1 MVSKKK
7 ASGRVTRSGRQ
18 IARSTDEE
26 PSTNIGRGNPKERSS
41 SVDTAEEENE
51 FSPSSDLAMMIKDR
65 LGEGDPGELGEP
77 DSLVKLKKLKVKLKR
92 PASTMKSKVTVKTVK
107 PVAKKHKPAKAK
119 AVELVGEG
127 NTPSNLVEM
136 EIPKRKSSKAY
147 YEAKKT
153 PKSFNLGETQAIGA
167 ETTSDSSGDDGIEEV
182 DVIDQT
188 IENQD
193 KLVGK
198 LGYEPDLDALSDD
211 DRRNLAYRKY
221 RLKKGQSFG
230 KRATSDD
237 SLDYGAGAEP
247 TQIEKTVSSVR
258 NAASNDDLYKEVTR
272 KLNDPTSANAAG
284 SLIEKNVMERDLLEF
299 DSLNPQEQR
308 KAFAKVRVQLE
319 RARIEKNKTLFALR
333 SKSAENQSRF
343 LPGSE
348 LWPEKVGGREGL
360 DMEAARLVTNVNVSM
375 FDAIQPSDPNAEELK
390 RYVVINYINSQAVST
405 YLPTL
410 ASEVNSHKEE
420 LQEEIEK
427 RRFRNREIH
436 QMMGDARN
444 HVHSFR
450 ADMDKKMVDSKVYI
464 DTLRA
469 EISSLR
475 EAVSE
480 NSLRSEIDALKEV
493 VSQNTNRIS
502 VPVAA
507 TARVNHILPKVD
519 VLETLDMKK
528 LGQWLNVVGEVMNL
542 DPGFEPRRFVHSSLI
557 EKFCRNEGDRDV
569 VYFSVKEYYEKG
581 KAENRQD
588 PMRLLKEVK
597 YPASGDNRERFQTY
611 MMNVSSKIE
620 EGYAERLGEE
630 ALVELSFE
638 ITKKVPSSFGL
649 SKEAIR
655 SKVRNFKDPLWSVE
669 MLQSLLEAQRQFA
682 LDRGVD
688 ASKGQ
693 VPESGSKSRDKKP
706 RTPSMNRV
714 FTPSVNKVSSFVP
727 FPMAVGHMPVN
738 LTGASMD
745 VLNKEKE
752 FHQKWHSEIPWTHHR
767 SCAYC
772 KRHGH
777 GMHDCVTFPV
787 NLLKKDDD
795 RKLKS
800 VQGDVLKTRQVQ
812 DFINRTFRRQMENP
826 SGKTNYHMPKGLT
839 SLKHSVI
846 VKARMMMGGKESAN
860 DSDPQSGFKGSNVLA
875 LAAPPRQKE
884 LEDMKAMV
892 PEGYDLMIEGTK
904 EYPTLEVHVGE
915 VSQFRDFAENYEICT
930 NNGKVIGDAK
940 FDSGAKVTVGS
951 WWKHKDLLESYSSA
965 SGNFHVANDAPV
977 KILAV
982 GYVGLVVR
990 VNGVESRACPRAKVI
1005 LVNSQD
1011 WPSFLIG
1018 RPELRKMGLDP
1029 AQNLG
1034 LG

>member
-1 MVSKKK
+1 
-7 ASGRVTRSGRQ
+7 
-18 IARSTDEE
+18 
-26 PSTNIGRGNPKERSS
+26 
-41 SVDTAEEENE
+41 
-51 FSPSSDLAMMIKDR
+51 
-65 LGEGDPGELGEP
+65 
-77 DSLVKLKKLKVKLKR
+77 
-92 PASTMKSKVTVKTVK
+92 
-107 PVAKKHKPAKAK
+107 
-119 AVELVGEG
+119 
-127 NTPSNLVEM
+127 M

-153 PKSFNLGETQAIGA
+153 PKSLNLGETQAIGV
-167 ETTSDSSGDDGIEEV
+167 ETISDSGGDDGVEEV

-193 KLVGK
+193 KLVGE
-198 LGYEPDLDALSDD
+198 LGYEPDLDALSDGD
-211 DRRNLAYRKY
+211 QRDLAYRKY
-221 RLKKGQSFG
+221 RLKKGQSVG
-230 KRATSDD
+230 RRATSDD

-247 TQIEKTVSSVR
+247 TQIEKTVSTVR
-258 NAASNDDLYKEVTR
+258 NAVSNDDLYKEVTR
-272 KLNDPTSANAAG
+272 KLNDPTSGNAAG
-284 SLIEKNVMERDLLEF
+284 SLIEKKVMERDLLEF

-308 KAFAKVRVQLE
+308 KDFAEVRVQFE
-319 RARIEKNKTLFALR
+319 RVRIQKNKTLLALR
-333 SKSAENQSRF
+333 SKRAENQHVG
-343 LPGSE
+343 LPGHQE
-348 LWPEKVGGREGL
+348 WPEKVGGEEL
-360 DMEAARLVTNVNVSM
+360 DMEAAGLATNVNVSM

-420 LQEEIEK
+420 LQEETER

-436 QMMGDARN
+436 QMLGDARN
-444 HVHSFR
+444 HVDSFR
-450 ADMDKKMVDSKVYI
+450 ADVDKKMVDSKVYI

-469 EISSLR
+469 EIRSLG

-480 NSLRSEIDALKEV
+480 NSLRSEVDALKEA
-493 VSQNTNRIS
+493 VSRNTNRIGA
-502 VPVAA
+502 PVAA
-507 TARVNHILPKVD
+507 TARVKHILPKVD
-519 VLETLDMKK
+519 VLETLEMKK
-528 LGQWLNVVGEVMNL
+528 LGQWLNVIGEVMNL
-542 DPGFEPRRFVHSSLI
+542 DPGFEPRRFVHSSLL

-569 VYFSVKEYYEKG
+569 VYFSLKEYYEKG

-597 YPASGDNRERFQTY
+597 YPASGDSRERFQTY

-630 ALVELSFE
+630 ALVELLFE

-649 SKEAIR
+649 SKDAIR
-655 SKVRNFKDPLWSVE
+655 SKVRNFDGPLRSVE

-688 ASKGQ
+688 TSNGQ
-693 VPESGSKSRDKKP
+693 VPESGPKSRDRKP
-706 RTPSMNRV
+706 RTPSVNRIL
-714 FTPSVNKVSSFVP
+714 TPSVNKVSSFMP
-727 FPMAVGHMPVN
+727 FPMAVGPMPVN
-738 LTGASMD
+738 LTGPSIE
-745 VLNKEKE
+745 VLRKERE
-752 FHQKWHSEIPWTHHR
+752 FHQKWYPEIPWSHHR

-777 GMHDCVTFPV
+777 GMHDCVTFAV
-787 NLLKKDDD
+787 NLLRKDDD
-795 RKLKS
+795 RRLKS
-800 VQGDVLKTRQVQ
+800 VQGNVLKTRQVQ
-812 DFINRTFRRQMENP
+812 DFMNRTFRRQMENP
-826 SGKTNYHMPKGLT
+826 GGKTSYDTPKGLT
-839 SLKHSVI
+839 SLKHSAI

-884 LEDMKAMV
+884 LEDMKSMV
-892 PEGYDLMIEGTK
+892 PDGYDLMIEGTK

-915 VSQFRDFAENYEICT
+915 VSQFRNFAESYEICT

-940 FDSGAKVTVGS
+940 FNSGAKVTVGS

-965 SGNFHVANDAPV
+965 SGNVHVANDAPV

-982 GYVGLVVR
+982 GYVGLVVK
-990 VNGVESRACPRAKVI
+990 VNGLESRACPRAKVV
-1005 LVNSQD
+1005 LVQSHD

>member
-1 MVSKKK
+1 MGVRKKT
-7 ASGRVTRSGRQ
+7 SGRTTRSGKL
-18 IARSTDEE
+18 IAQSTDEE

-41 SVDTAEEENE
+41 SVDTAEAENE
-51 FSPSSDLAMMIKDR
+51 FLPSSSPAVPIEAE
-65 LGEGDPGELGEP
+65 LGAGNPMELGEP
-77 DSLVKLKKLKVKLKR
+77 ESTVKLRRLKVKLKT
-92 PASTMKSKVTVKTVK
+92 PASKLKRKVTVKAVK
-107 PVAKKHKPAKAK
+107 PVTKKAKPARA
-119 AVELVGEG
+119 EPIDLVGEG
-127 NTPSNLVEM
+127 NIPSNLMEM
-136 EIPKRKSSKAY
+136 EIPSRKSSKVY
-147 YEAKKT
+147 YQAKKN
-153 PKSFNLGETQAIGA
+153 PKSLNPGETQALDA
-167 ETTSDSSGDDGIEEV
+167 ETISDSGGDDGIEEV
-182 DVIDQT
+182 DIIDQT

-193 KLVGK
+193 KLVGE

-211 DRRNLAYRKY
+211 DPRDLAHRKY
-221 RLKKGQSFG
+221 RLKKGQSVG

-237 SLDYGAGAEP
+237 SLEYGAGAES
-247 TQIEKTVSSVR
+247 TQIERTVSSVR
-258 NAASNDDLYKEVTR
+258 NAASTDALYREVTR
-272 KLNDPTSANAAG
+272 KLNDPTSGNAAG
-284 SLIEKNVMERDLLEF
+284 SLIEKKVMERDLTEF
-299 DSLNPQEQR
+299 DSLNPQEQS
-308 KAFAKVRVQLE
+308 KAFAEVRLQLE
-319 RARIEKNKTLFALR
+319 RARIEKNKTLLALR
-333 SKSAENQSRF
+333 SKGAENQAKY

-348 LWPEKVGGREGL
+348 LWPEKVGGEEL
-360 DMEAARLVTNVNVSM
+360 DMEVAGLATNVNVSM
-375 FDAIQPSDPNAEELK
+375 FDAIQPTDPNAEELK

-436 QMMGDARN
+436 QMLGVARN
-444 HVHSFR
+444 HVDSVR
-450 ADMDKKMVDSKVYI
+450 ADMDKSMVDSKVYI

-469 EISSLR
+469 EVDFLR

-480 NSLRSEIDALKEV
+480 NSLRSEIDAFKKAIN
-493 VSQNTNRIS
+493 QNTNKFG

-507 TARVNHILPKVD
+507 TARVKHILPKVD
-519 VLETLDMKK
+519 VLETLEMKK

-542 DPGFEPRRFVHSSLI
+542 DPGFEPRRFVHSSLL
-557 EKFCRNEGDRDV
+557 EKFCRNEGERDV
-569 VYFSVKEYYEKG
+569 VYFSLKEYYEKG

-588 PMRLLKEVK
+588 PMRLLKEVR
-597 YPASGDNRERFQTY
+597 YPASGDSRERFQTY

-630 ALVELSFE
+630 ALVELLFE

-655 SKVRNFKDPLWSVE
+655 SKVRNFDDPLRS
-669 MLQSLLEAQRQFA
+669 
-682 LDRGVD
+682 
-688 ASKGQ
+688 
-693 VPESGSKSRDKKP
+693 SGPKSRDKKP
-706 RTPSMNRV
+706 RTPSVNRIL
-714 FTPSVNKVSSFVP
+714 TPRVNKVSSFVP
-727 FPMAVGHMPVN
+727 FPMAVGPMPVN
-738 LTGASMD
+738 LTGPSMD

-752 FHQKWHSEIPWTHHR
+752 FHQKWYPEIPWTHHR

-777 GMHDCVTFPV
+777 GMHDCVTCAV

-812 DFINRTFRRQMENP
+812 DFINRTFRRQMGNP
-826 SGKTNYHMPKGLT
+826 SGKTNYTTPKGLT

-884 LEDMKAMV
+884 LEVIKSMM
-892 PEGYDLMIEGTK
+892 PEGYDLMIEGTQ

-930 NNGKVIGDAK
+930 RNGKVIGDAK
-940 FDSGAKVTVGS
+940 FDSGAEVTVGS
-951 WWKHKDLLESYSSA
+951 WSRHKDLLDSYSSA
-965 SGNFHVANDAPV
+965 SGNVHVANDTPV

-982 GYVGLVVR
+982 GFMGLVVK
-990 VNGVESRACPRAKVI
+990 VNGLESRACPRAKVV
-1005 LVNSQD
+1005 LVDSQD

-1018 RPELRKMGLDP
+1018 RPELRKMGLDL
-1029 AQNLG
+1029 AQNLE